1 MENDSF
7 LMNNKVYPPA
17 HEGDVLVNEN
27 SSDFFTQDVDSCLG
41 STNLNEQT
49 SVNSEEKSR

>member
-7 LMNNKVYPPA
+7 LMNDKVYPPA
-17 HEGDVLVNEN
+17 HEGDILVNEN

>member
-1 MENDSF
+1 
-7 LMNNKVYPPA
+7 MNNKVYPA
-17 HEGDVLVNEN
+17 AYEGDVLVNEN

-41 STNLNEQT
+41 SINLNEQT